1 MSTEQEKTTEA
12 VSLESNKSEQ
22 SSDEVD
28 SDYYYR
34 VHKASDPIP
43 IGYND
48 FLDNHIV
55 GLNTY
60 FIGVHIL
67 LVDMKQC
74 IWRNV

>member
-43 IGYND
+43 IG
-48 FLDNHIV
+48 
-55 GLNTY
+55 
-60 FIGVHIL
+60 
-67 LVDMKQC
+67 
-74 IWRNV
+74 